1 MHRTRSCVRI
11 SAQVYVFLSFLKLQT
26 GCVLGTTFVGP
37 PPIRLFLDALLLLC
51 GFIAS
56 YTRIAGFRAPCVDGV
71 GHTSYCVAF
80 ILTVPY
86 YVRYIY
92 MYRYP
97 VKYNFNLMC
106 HVVMSLLN

>member
-1 MHRTRSCVRI
+1 MHRTRPCVRI

-26 GCVLGTTFVGP
+26 GCVFGTTFVGP
-37 PPIRLFLDALLLLC
+37 SPIRLFLDALLLLC

-56 YTRIAGFRAPCVDGV
+56 YTRIAGFRAPCVGGV

-86 YVRYIY
+86 YVRY